1 MEKLKKFFNPAHT
14 IATYLL
20 IVIIVLLIGILKIWP
35 EKIFETRSV
44 VKSDSTFILSNP
56 DSSMSVIGDFKPSLR
71 LLLNDSAK
79 VILRNKSQDS
89 ILINTTVK
97 LVPKSAPFKEILL
110 LWLVLIVGALGS
122 SLHGIISIS
131 NYIGSSSFK
140 ETWSLWYILRP
151 FVGAILSLIFYLII
165 RAGLFNEFDTSTDFY
180 TIIALSGL
188 IGLFSKQALN
198 KLSEIFD
205 ALFSSSKEA
214 KLPDKIGSNP
224 VPNIG
229 SVSPDTLSKAES
241 DIELTINGS
250 DFIGDSIVRINNKDY
265 KPIFNSSKQLLLKLP
280 TTDIQTLDT
289 IQIGVFNPP
298 PEGGLSNIISVNIT
312 D

>member
-1 MEKLKKFFNPAHT
+1 M
-14 IATYLL
+14 
-20 IVIIVLLIGILKIWP
+20 
-35 EKIFETRSV
+35 
-44 VKSDSTFILSNP
+44 
-56 DSSMSVIGDFKPSLR
+56 
-71 LLLNDSAK
+71 
-79 VILRNKSQDS
+79 
-89 ILINTTVK
+89 
-97 LVPKSAPFKEILL
+97 
-110 LWLVLIVGALGS
+110 
-122 SLHGIISIS
+122 
-131 NYIGSSSFK
+131 
-140 ETWSLWYILRP
+140 
-151 FVGAILSLIFYLII
+151 
-165 RAGLFNEFDTSTDFY
+165 
-180 TIIALSGL
+180 
-188 IGLFSKQALN
+188 FSKQALN